1 MSMGVFMKNNGS
13 LKERYD
19 NKYRKEYLRLKE
31 KNDKIKEENIT
42 KIISYLEKTGI
53 LTDEFKNSKFYTDNA
68 LEIIYLTLFD
78 KYEYS
83 TITKIF
89 GVDDPEFID
98 QVDNSFDYK
107 KDLYTLQYNE
117 ISDKNHNSI
126 DFYFPGF
133 HARYNGQ
140 ILRIDDDYY
149 NSIRFY
155 FDDNKLMIKK
165 SKMYTGDEIYA
176 MIARKYNMDSLVKF
190 AHNYKNNPSREYFD
204 KYYRI
209 VEDYNDLHELEEVKK
224 VRIFNELLANYGKL
238 EEYNNSN
245 FGPQENNCNYQGIIN
260 YIYNDIMGITEK
272 LVVMGDTI
280 EFDKVCKKEGKS
292 YLMYPYSYI
301 TDEHD
306 RKMMDLDKLG
316 FKITNNTFLITDGNI
331 TYQYEIDEN
340 YRLLVNNNIVYGKK
354 VATEEEIINAM
365 KNMYDG
371 LAMYRKRREQD
382 SFESYELAK
391 TMRIGIGV
399 SHNNK
404 R

>member
-1 MSMGVFMKNNGS
+1 MKNNGS

-31 KNDKIKEENIT
+31 KNDKIKEENIK
-42 KIISYLEKTGI
+42 KIIYYLEKNGI
-53 LTDEFKNSKFYTDNA
+53 LNDEFKNSKFYTDNA

>member
-1 MSMGVFMKNNGS
+1 MKNNGS

-19 NKYRKEYLRLKE
+19 NKYLKEYLRLKE
-31 KNDKIKEENIT
+31 KNDKIKEKNIT

-165 SKMYTGDEIYA
+165 FKMYTGDEIYA
-176 MIARKYNMDSLVKF
+176 MIARKYNMDSLMKF

-224 VRIFNELLANYGKL
+224 VRFFNELLANYGKL

-280 EFDKVCKKEGKS
+280 EFDEICKKEGKS

-365 KNMYDG
+365 HNMYDG

-399 SHNNK
+399 SHKNK

>member
-1 MSMGVFMKNNGS
+1 MKNNGS

>member
-1 MSMGVFMKNNGS
+1 MKNNGS

-78 KYEYS
+78 KYEYL

-126 DFYFPGF
+126 NFYFPGF

-280 EFDKVCKKEGKS
+280 EFDEVCKKEGKS
-292 YLMYPYSYI
+292 YLTYPYSYI

-306 RKMMDLDKLG
+306 REMMDLDKLG

-365 KNMYDG
+365 QNMYDG

-391 TMRIGIGV
+391 IMRIGVGV
-399 SHNNK
+399 SHKNK

>member
-1 MSMGVFMKNNGS
+1 MKNNGS

-280 EFDKVCKKEGKS
+280 EFDEVCKKEGKS

-331 TYQYEIDEN
+331 TYQYEIDKN

-365 KNMYDG
+365 QNMYDG

-399 SHNNK
+399 SHKNK
-404 R
+404 NI

>member
-1 MSMGVFMKNNGS
+1 MKDNGS

-53 LTDEFKNSKFYTDNA
+53 LTDDFKNSKFYTDNA

-165 SKMYTGDEIYA
+165 SKMYMYTGDEIYA

-190 AHNYKNNPSREYFD
+190 AHNYKNNPLREYFD

-224 VRIFNELLANYGKL
+224 VRIFNELLANYGIL

-245 FGPQENNCNYQGIIN
+245 FGPQENNRNYQGIIN

-272 LVVMGDTI
+272 LVVMGDPI
-280 EFDKVCKKEGKS
+280 EFDEICKKEGQS

-331 TYQYEIDEN
+331 TYQYEIDKN
-340 YRLLVNNNIVYGKK
+340 YRLLVNNNIVYGEK

-399 SHNNK
+399 SHKNK

>member
-1 MSMGVFMKNNGS
+1 MKNNGS

-19 NKYRKEYLRLKE
+19 NKYKKEYLRLKE
-31 KNDKIKEENIT
+31 KTDKIKEENIT

-165 SKMYTGDEIYA
+165 FKMYTGDEIYA
-176 MIARKYNMDSLVKF
+176 MIARKYNMDSLMKF

-209 VEDYNDLHELEEVKK
+209 VEDYNDLHELEEVNK

-280 EFDKVCKKEGKS
+280 EFDEICKKEGKS

-365 KNMYDG
+365 QNMYDG

-399 SHNNK
+399 SHKNK

>member
-1 MSMGVFMKNNGS
+1 MKNNGS

-19 NKYRKEYLRLKE
+19 NKYLKEYLRLKE
-31 KNDKIKEENIT
+31 KNDKIKEKNIT

-165 SKMYTGDEIYA
+165 FKMYTGDEIYA

-190 AHNYKNNPSREYFD
+190 AYNYKNNPLREYFD

-209 VEDYNDLHELEEVKK
+209 VEDYNDLHELEEVNK

-280 EFDKVCKKEGKS
+280 EFDEICKKEGKS

-331 TYQYEIDEN
+331 AYQYEIDEN

-365 KNMYDG
+365 HNMYDG

-391 TMRIGIGV
+391 TMRIGTGV
-399 SHNNK
+399 SHKNK

>member
-1 MSMGVFMKNNGS
+1 MKNNGS

-19 NKYRKEYLRLKE
+19 NKYLKEYLRLKE
-31 KNDKIKEENIT
+31 KNDKIKEKNIT

-280 EFDKVCKKEGKS
+280 EFDEICKKEGKS

-354 VATEEEIINAM
+354 VTTEEEIINAM
-365 KNMYDG
+365 HNMYDG
-371 LAMYRKRREQD
+371 LAMYRQRREQD

-399 SHNNK
+399 SHKNK

>member
-1 MSMGVFMKNNGS
+1 MKNNGS

-19 NKYRKEYLRLKE
+19 NKYIKEYLRLKE

-53 LTDEFKNSKFYTDNA
+53 LTDEFKNSKFYTDYA

-190 AHNYKNNPSREYFD
+190 AHNYKNNPLREYFD

-280 EFDKVCKKEGKS
+280 EFDEVCKKEGKS

-306 RKMMDLDKLG
+306 RKMMDLDKLR

-399 SHNNK
+399 SHKNK

>member
-1 MSMGVFMKNNGS
+1 MKNNGS

-19 NKYRKEYLRLKE
+19 NKYIKEYLRLKE

-165 SKMYTGDEIYA
+165 SKMYMYTGDEIYA

-280 EFDKVCKKEGKS
+280 EFDEICKKEGKS

-331 TYQYEIDEN
+331 TYQYEIDKN

-365 KNMYDG
+365 HNMYDG

-399 SHNNK
+399 SHKNK

>member
-1 MSMGVFMKNNGS
+1 MGVFMKNNGS

-19 NKYRKEYLRLKE
+19 NKYLKEYLRLKE
-31 KNDKIKEENIT
+31 KNDKIKEKNIT

-165 SKMYTGDEIYA
+165 FKMYTGDEIYA
-176 MIARKYNMDSLVKF
+176 MIARKYNMDSLMKF

-224 VRIFNELLANYGKL
+224 VRFFNELLANYGKL

-280 EFDKVCKKEGKS
+280 EFDEICKKEGKS

-365 KNMYDG
+365 HNMYDG

-399 SHNNK
+399 SHKNK

>member
-1 MSMGVFMKNNGS
+1 MKNNGS

-19 NKYRKEYLRLKE
+19 NKYLKEYLRLKE
-31 KNDKIKEENIT
+31 KNDKIKEKNIT

-165 SKMYTGDEIYA
+165 FKMYTGDEIYA
-176 MIARKYNMDSLVKF
+176 MIARKYNMDSLMKF

-224 VRIFNELLANYGKL
+224 VRFFNELLANYGKL

-280 EFDKVCKKEGKS
+280 EFDEICKKEGKS

-365 KNMYDG
+365 HNMYDG
-371 LAMYRKRREQD
+371 LAMYRERREQD

-399 SHNNK
+399 SHKNK